1 MIIIVTMIII
11 VIIIITIIVVIMIM
25 LIIIFMI
32 TRSDAIPI
40 PNSGAPCSVPSTPN
54 ESYRP
59 WVTNNLLIYDNL
71 KDETNDIQD
80 HDDNEHDNI

>member
-1 MIIIVTMIII
+1 MIII
-11 VIIIITIIVVIMIM
+11 VIMIVMIMMIITIIVVIMIIM
-25 LIIIFMI
+25 IIVMI
-32 TRSDAIPI
+32 YRSDAIPI